1 MQNESAAQAAGTRS
15 EDSHTDGAEDALV
28 ISISSLSISEEQ
40 RVPQADSVRVDRR
53 ATRPRGRPVTL
64 AASEDRS
71 GWQVAEL
78 LAMLEEKDRLL
89 AETERRRE
97 EEVAES
103 ERKRKESERRLKKE
117 VAELQ
122 RKSKEEVAES
132 ERKRKESERTQR
144 RLKNEVAE
152 SERMRKEAEKRL
164 KAVMDA
170 NVESER
176 KWRDAV
182 AVKDAKYGE
191 LFREYLHERSRMQE
205 ELRKCI
211 EKLAHFKINP
221 KILITS
227 ALPCTEDLTGLNS
240 STSRA
245 SERVVVKWVKELE
258 GFKDAQRK
266 FTLSIL
272 PEVEKRADVSNF
284 PEGMLPWGER
294 KAGSERDPNSILDY
308 TTFFALNRLL
318 EEVTSSSVSL
328 GRFSIN
334 ADGATY
340 LSEELRLLLLFELK
354 RHNLTKNGL
363 NLVRNCIIKIQNLLD
378 RSVNIDSLDAI
389 QQLVGYMSLPRS
401 DTVSSPPTSTGG
413 LWSLVRTAL
422 SASLRPTAG
431 TKLASALCWPCC
443 TT

>member
-117 VAELQ
+117 VAE
-122 RKSKEEVAES
+122 
-132 ERKRKESERTQR
+132 
-144 RLKNEVAE
+144 

-164 KAVMDA
+164 KSVMDA

-211 EKLAHFKINP
+211 EKLAHFKISP

-227 ALPCTEDLTGLNS
+227 ALP
-240 STSRA
+240 
-245 SERVVVKWVKELE
+245 
-258 GFKDAQRK
+258 
-266 FTLSIL
+266 
-272 PEVEKRADVSNF
+272 
-284 PEGMLPWGER
+284 
-294 KAGSERDPNSILDY
+294 
-308 TTFFALNRLL
+308 
-318 EEVTSSSVSL
+318 
-328 GRFSIN
+328 
-334 ADGATY
+334 
-340 LSEELRLLLLFELK
+340 
-354 RHNLTKNGL
+354 
-363 NLVRNCIIKIQNLLD
+363 
-378 RSVNIDSLDAI
+378 
-389 QQLVGYMSLPRS
+389 
-401 DTVSSPPTSTGG
+401 
-413 LWSLVRTAL
+413 RT
-422 SASLRPTAG
+422 
-431 TKLASALCWPCC
+431 
-443 TT
+443 

>member
-1 MQNESAAQAAGTRS
+1 MDSVPNQAIIIQKLWHTSREIKSGRAHNAWITLAHALLLFDVFSTYTSPVSHPARSLRVLTTGCPVFVPLMQNESAAQAAGTRS

-122 RKSKEEVAES
+122 RKGKEEVAESERMRKEVAESERKRKESERRLKKEVAELQRKSKEEVAES

-211 EKLAHFKINP
+211 EKLAHFKISP

-227 ALPCTEDLTGLNS
+227 ALP
-240 STSRA
+240 
-245 SERVVVKWVKELE
+245 
-258 GFKDAQRK
+258 
-266 FTLSIL
+266 
-272 PEVEKRADVSNF
+272 
-284 PEGMLPWGER
+284 
-294 KAGSERDPNSILDY
+294 
-308 TTFFALNRLL
+308 
-318 EEVTSSSVSL
+318 
-328 GRFSIN
+328 
-334 ADGATY
+334 
-340 LSEELRLLLLFELK
+340 
-354 RHNLTKNGL
+354 
-363 NLVRNCIIKIQNLLD
+363 
-378 RSVNIDSLDAI
+378 
-389 QQLVGYMSLPRS
+389 
-401 DTVSSPPTSTGG
+401 
-413 LWSLVRTAL
+413 RT
-422 SASLRPTAG
+422 
-431 TKLASALCWPCC
+431 
-443 TT
+443 